1 MKKRDKILFSVLLVI
16 FLFAAGYFLYY
27 YAVLGKNEEMYEE
40 LAEESRITEAP
51 VSAAPTVT
59 EAPQNT
65 PVPTE
70 APKADIPID
79 FEKLKKENPD
89 IYAWIQIPGTK
100 VDYPIV
106 QSSSDDAYYLNHTV
120 AGAEG
125 YPGSIYTESLN
136 KKDFSDKNT
145 VIYGHNMKDGTMF
158 GGLDQYVDPS
168 FMNEHGEVIVYTP
181 EHMFT
186 YQVFAAVT
194 YDDRHILKSFD
205 CNEEGQFQ
213 AFLDSVMSVQNI
225 ASQFS
230 SSAEATV
237 QDRIITLSTCNS
249 NSTQRFLVEAVLT
262 SEI

>member
-1 MKKRDKILFSVLLVI
+1 MKKRDKILFSVLLLI

-51 VSAAPTVT
+51 VSATPTIT

-70 APKADIPID
+70 APKAEIPID

-106 QSSSDDAYYLNHTV
+106 QSPSDDVYYLNHTV
-120 AGAEG
+120 AGVEG

-145 VIYGHNMKDGTMF
+145 VIYGHNMKDGAMF

-186 YQVFAAVT
+186 YRVFAAVT

-230 SSAEATV
+230 SSVEATV

-249 NSTQRFLVEAVLT
+249 NSTQRFLVEAVLI